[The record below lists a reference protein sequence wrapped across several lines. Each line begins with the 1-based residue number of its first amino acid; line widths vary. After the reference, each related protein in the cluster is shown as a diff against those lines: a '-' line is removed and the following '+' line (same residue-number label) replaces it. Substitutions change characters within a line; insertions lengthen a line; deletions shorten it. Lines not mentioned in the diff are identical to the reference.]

1 MVICVVLIY
10 HKNAIEQLAFIV
22 SKPTDILSTIIIIQR
37 TRSMLV
43 VDIVAPPELISG
55 TSAAV

>member
-43 VDIVAPPELISG
+43 VDIVAPPELI
-55 TSAAV
+55 